1 MDVKDGIYTNIP
13 KLIEK
18 IQEKESLHSMRA
30 QIKSQLSAVKLS
42 SLTSA
47 SAGPVALVETLNS
60 VALDASGPILTAII

>member
-1 MDVKDGIYTNIP
+1 MDVKDGIFTNIP

-47 SAGPVALVETLNS
+47 PAGPVALVETLNS